1 MDSYS
6 TSSLDLQSQLAI
18 DRYCVDFEKALRR
31 GDAVTIEAVLSK
43 VASGLRRAL
52 FAELLLLE
60 LNHSQSGQ
68 PAAPKASYQQRF
80 PDYSD
85 IIDSLYPDRPES
97 SIASTAPPGPADS
110 LEGRLV
116 GGYRVLRSLA
126 RGGMGVVYE
135 AEDPDLSRT
144 VILKM
149 LAGDTLDEQ
158 QLRRFRAESR
168 ALAALDHPNVLK
180 VYAWGD
186 WFEQPYLVLEYA
198 RGGSLADRLQNG
210 PLDEAESL
218 ALMES
223 LLAAVSYVHS
233 QNMVHRD
240 LKPSNILFSQ
250 EGVLKLCDFG
260 LVKDLAMDA
269 QLTRSEER
277 LGTPAYM
284 APEQLNVAMGEVSP
298 ATDIYALGAILHQM
312 LTGETPFGHF
322 GASQLAAAVAGTTA
336 VSADELRA
344 ANVSSACIRICLRCL
359 QKRPSQRYRSVDDLL
374 DDIRRARAG
383 QGVSPLPLLRNWLGN
398 KLSKGLPLTLALATG
413 AVLAWRLL
421 LPVTASDTETETGF
435 LSSEVI
441 TRLPQQLLDQLN
453 TPGVTDSRLLTL
465 IGPGSELQ
473 LSAPQGLALHADR
486 YLAIADSLNHRVL
499 LLDLQN
505 GQLSRVAGSG
515 YSGYAGDGAAA
526 SQAALRLPAGIHFDP
541 DGQLYIADRGNHA
554 LRLVNESGDIE
565 TVSGILG
572 CSGED
577 AADSRPFLCYPQ
589 DVLSDSAGGYFIAD
603 SGNAR
608 LRHQAVNATLRSLNL
623 GQQEVG
629 AISPFPR
636 ALAGMDGNLYAL
648 DFAAGKLLE
657 VAGNGEL
664 KAIASDFIDP
674 VALATDGQG
683 ALYVGDRSRQGLYRI
698 NVESQYIE
706 VLRQELLM
714 TAGRQVPLAVDG
726 LAIDSSGRLFF
737 VSRDNNSLNVILPG
751 DQGFVA
757 LDPESQPLRRPGGD
771 NQFLAERLQQE
782 QRFSYVEVPRHV
794 LLSDLSAR
802 LGLEL
807 RIHPLVDTVSN
818 ISMSDYP
825 LSGRNMLAVSCFFM
839 ELSCAIEDATLVVAN
854 PDDFAEFTAQQA
866 MRLPAI
872 ESFIGNADK
881 LPSALTRALH
891 RTIDFASLDF
901 STFGGFLEVVEEN
914 IGLRFTLLDSASGF
928 AGANFRVL
936 GRHRLGEVFVPMVLA
951 NGITLSFDEQSHA
964 LEVGYQPKAEP

>member
-31 GDAVTIEAVLSK
+31 GDAVTIEAVLTQ
-43 VASGLRRAL
+43 AAAGLRRAL

-60 LNHSQSGQ
+60 LNHSPTGQ
-68 PAAPKASYQQRF
+68 PATSKASYQQRF

-85 IIDSLYPDRPES
+85 IIDSLYPEQPES
-97 SIASTAPPGPADS
+97 SSGSTAASGPADS

-135 AEDPDLSRT
+135 AQDPDLSRT

-149 LAGDTLDEQ
+149 LAGDTLAEQ
-158 QLRRFRAESR
+158 QLKRFRAESR

-198 RGGSLADRLQNG
+198 RGGSLADRLQDG
-210 PLDEAESL
+210 PLGESESL

-223 LLAAVSYVHS
+223 LLTAVSYVHS

-250 EGVLKLCDFG
+250 DGVLKLCDFG

-269 QLTRSEER
+269 QLTRTEER

-298 ATDIYALGAILHQM
+298 ATDIYALGVILHQM
-312 LTGETPFGHF
+312 LTGETPYGHF

-336 VSADELRA
+336 VSADKLRA
-344 ANVSSACIRICLRCL
+344 ANVSSACVRICLRCL
-359 QKRPSQRYRSVDDLL
+359 QKQPAQRYRSADDLL
-374 DDIRRARAG
+374 EDIRRARAG
-383 QGVSPLPLLRNWLGN
+383 QAVSQLPLLRNWLGN
-398 KLSKGLPLTLALATG
+398 KLSKGLPLSLALAAG

-421 LPVTASDTETETGF
+421 LPGTAGDTETGF
-435 LSSEVI
+435 LRSEAI
-441 TRLPQQLLDQLN
+441 ARLPQQLLDQLN

-473 LSAPQGLALHADR
+473 LSAPQGLALHDDR

-526 SQAALRLPAGIHFDP
+526 SQAALRLPAGIHFDAA
-541 DGQLYIADRGNHA
+541 GQLYIADRGNHA
-554 LRLVNESGDIE
+554 LRLVNAEGNIE
-565 TVSGILG
+565 TISGIQG

-577 AADSRPFLCYPQ
+577 AADSRPFLCYPY

-608 LRHQAVNATLRSLNL
+608 LRHQAPNATLRSLSL
-623 GQQEVG
+623 GQQG
-629 AISPFPR
+629 ASAISPFPR
-636 ALAGMDGNLYAL
+636 ALAGNADSLYAL

-657 VAGNGEL
+657 VGSSGEVNYL
-664 KAIASDFIDP
+664 AADFINPLALASD
-674 VALATDGQG
+674 GRG
-683 ALYVGDRSRQGLYRI
+683 NLYVGDRSRQGLQRI
-698 NVESQYIE
+698 NIESQRID
-706 VLRQELLM
+706 VLRDELLF
-714 TAGRQVPLAVDG
+714 AEDGQAPLAVDG
-726 LAIDSSGRLFF
+726 LAIDSLGRLFF
-737 VSRDNNSLNVILPG
+737 ISRDNNSLNVILPG
-751 DQGFVA
+751 AQRFVA
-757 LDPESQPLRRPGGD
+757 IDPENQPQRRVGPD
-771 NQFLAERLQQE
+771 NLFLSERLQQE
-782 QRFSYVEVPRHV
+782 QQFSYVEVSRHV
-794 LLSDLSAR
+794 LLSDLTAR

-807 RIHPLVDTVSN
+807 RVHPLVDTVTT

-825 LSGRNMLAVSCFFM
+825 LNGRDMLAVSCFFM

-854 PDDFAEFTAQQA
+854 PDDFAEFTRQQPL
-866 MRLPAI
+866 RLPPV
-872 ESFIGNADK
+872 ESFISNADK
-881 LPSALTRALH
+881 LPPTLTGDLH
-891 RTIDFASLDF
+891 RSIDFAAMDF
-901 STFGGFLEVVEEN
+901 STFGGFLEAVEEN
-914 IGLRFTLLDSASGF
+914 TRLRFILLDSASGF

-951 NGITLSFDEQSHA
+951 NGITLSFDEQA
-964 LEVGYQPKAEP
+964 GVIEVGYQPKTEP